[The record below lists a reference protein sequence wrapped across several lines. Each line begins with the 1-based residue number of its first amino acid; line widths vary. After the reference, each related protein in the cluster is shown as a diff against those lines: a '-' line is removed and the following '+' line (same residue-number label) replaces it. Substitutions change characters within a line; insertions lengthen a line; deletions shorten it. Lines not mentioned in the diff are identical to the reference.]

1 MQSVTSNDGT
11 EIAYELDGDGPPV
24 VLVHGGSGTRRS
36 WNPLRPHLADE
47 FTLPVPDRR
56 GRGGSGDAEGY
67 SLDREVADLQA
78 VVDDLDALP
87 VWPHEVNL
95 HLAGTVVREN
105 RAVERYDLPDRLDL
119 SVRTLLLRSEYGP
132 EHLRDGVRALHDA
145 LAGSRLVDLE
155 GVGHVGTA
163 SAPGRVADAVG
174 PFLRGES
181 DRPGEVGVTE

>member
-1 MQSVTSNDGT
+1 MALFLR
-11 EIAYELDGDGPPV
+11 EA
-24 VLVHGGSGTRRS
+24 GG
-36 WNPLRPHLADE
+36 
-47 FTLPVPDRR
+47 
-56 GRGGSGDAEGY
+56 
-67 SLDREVADLQA
+67 
-78 VVDDLDALP
+78 VDDLDALP
-87 VWPHEVNL
+87 VWPDEVNL

-105 RAVERYDLPDRLDL
+105 RAVERYGLPDRLDL
-119 SVRTLLLRSEYGP
+119 SARTLLLRSEYGP

-163 SAPGRVADAVG
+163 SAPERVADAVR